1 MASKKGNW
9 FGNNNIKGYLFFLLF
24 TTIVAIFIK
33 LANTYEGSRDFQ
45 VQVEEVPDDLV
56 INPLEGST
64 IAVNYES
71 NGFVLVRNSFRESV
85 IKTPFSALKKNDDGN
100 YMLSSE
106 DMSNAIERVL
116 GITAS
121 TIQIMP
127 EQLLFSVNSL
137 ASKDVPVV
145 AVTDIK
151 FETGFGAIQGVKLEP
166 EFVKVIGSQNDI
178 DSIKQLF
185 TKRITL
191 DKVSNNVVKTILIDD
206 SKLAKEVVVN
216 PKEIKITLE
225 VEKFTEG
232 SVVVP
237 VTLVNGDNR
246 NIQLFP
252 KEVTLFYAVPISKF
266 ETVKASD
273 FVVEATTSNEGSND
287 SHLALEVTKKSDVV
301 SGTRLSLNQ
310 VQYVIVNE

>member
-1 MASKKGNW
+1 M
-9 FGNNNIKGYLFFLLF
+9 
-24 TTIVAIFIK
+24 
-33 LANTYEGSRDFQ
+33 
-45 VQVEEVPDDLV
+45 
-56 INPLEGST
+56 
-64 IAVNYES
+64 
-71 NGFVLVRNSFRESV
+71 
-85 IKTPFSALKKNDDGN
+85 
-100 YMLSSE
+100 
-106 DMSNAIERVL
+106 
-116 GITAS
+116 
-121 TIQIMP
+121 
-127 EQLLFSVNSL
+127 
-137 ASKDVPVV
+137 
-145 AVTDIK
+145 
-151 FETGFGAIQGVKLEP
+151 
-166 EFVKVIGSQNDI
+166 
-178 DSIKQLF
+178 
-185 TKRITL
+185 
-191 DKVSNNVVKTILIDD
+191 
-206 SKLAKEVVVN
+206 N